1 MSKYDVSNLGKTIS
15 IGDYIYP
22 LGVEYKVVDKYK
34 GGTGGRN
41 SRRWYVALDNGENL
55 IHRPLTEVA
64 RDMLGRESE

>member
-34 GGTGGRN
+34 GEAGW
-41 SRRWYVALDNGENL
+41 RWYVALDDGENL
-55 IHRPLTEVA
+55 VHRPLTEVA